1 MGKEYI
7 MDTVSLEGVE
17 TFNEETAIHSR
28 ITQINYQGLEGG
40 RQDLGTKQAFSCQTT
55 VEKASIDPSP
65 ITTISIGGFEDSVSG
80 IIPQEIPTAN
90 KIKLYTGEQWTESAV
105 LFYEGKER
113 FTIDRRGYVGINNPD
128 IDRER
133 FVALDVRST
142 TPIILSPKISP
153 QAEPPIIAITH
164 PYFNIEG
171 AKPPTPAYIGG
182 INFRSIQSPGAV
194 LNPPRPTDMAGIS
207 VETNGE
213 ADVYEDARVNLSLS
227 TTTGEKGS
235 VARPMVTKHLE
246 INGYENKTKI
256 FTQLNLGKVPAFR
269 DLKAAISGGLVSGDV
284 WQDTDGNLKII
295 FGEQDEEQRA
305 RIE

>member
-7 MDTVSLEGVE
+7 TDTVTLEGVK
-17 TFNEETAIHSR
+17 TFNLQAQTESR
-28 ITQINYQGLEGG
+28 ITQINCQGLEGDQKG
-40 RQDLGTKQAFSCQTT
+40 LGSTQAFSCQTT
-55 VEKASIDPSP
+55 IAKASIDPSP
-65 ITTISIGGFEDSVSG
+65 ITTISIGGFEDSVG
-80 IIPQEIPTAN
+80 ANPFTIETAN
-90 KIKLYTGEQWTESAV
+90 KIKIYTGETPSKNKP
-105 LFYEGKER
+105 LTYSGKER
-113 FTIDRRGYVGINNPD
+113 FTIDKRGYVGINNPD

-171 AKPPTPAYIGG
+171 AKPPTPTYIGG

-305 RIE
+305 KG